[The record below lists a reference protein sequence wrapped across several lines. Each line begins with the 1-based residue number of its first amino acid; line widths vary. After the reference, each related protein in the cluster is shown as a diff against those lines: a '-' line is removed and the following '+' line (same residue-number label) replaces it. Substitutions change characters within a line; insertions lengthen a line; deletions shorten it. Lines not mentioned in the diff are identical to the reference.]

1 MNFQT
6 AIKCSFLRVNIC
18 PFEHKLIC
26 YRYATVPKQKSLS
39 FVLLELG
46 SVGLR
51 DPPPGAS
58 RCSKVPELIGL
69 IRTRPRFTVSSKMD
83 LNGPQKIEMFK
94 KLDPLHVKKNSSKKI
109 SHQKVKKWQSYGL

>member
-1 MNFQT
+1 M

-58 RCSKVPELIGL
+58 RCLDMPELIGL
-69 IRTRPRFTVSSKMD
+69 SCQ
-83 LNGPQKIEMFK
+83 LNLMLFSTNI
-94 KLDPLHVKKNSSKKI
+94 H
-109 SHQKVKKWQSYGL
+109 